1 MLISGAL
8 LLVFSLA
15 HPCSGRETAL
25 NALARLKRGNHR
37 FVEKSSE
44 SDHQA
49 LRPFV
54 DGQRPH
60 TVVLSCSDSRVPV
73 EVVFDQT
80 LGDMFVVRVAGQAL
94 DTSVIA
100 SIEYALENLDVRLI
114 VVLAHEGCGAIKA
127 VINTPVGESSGSAHI
142 DALIADIRPRIAAV
156 AVAPASR
163 KVLRESTA
171 NALGVMADLPHRST
185 VIRSRLAA
193 DRLIIVAALYHLS
206 SGNVEWLEDNL
217 NVNETASACS
227 AGVSTGGAS
236 RVAERVANTA
246 AAQQCHAAPAAES
259 EPRGGA
265 KGGGSC
271 GGA

>member
-1 MLISGAL
+1 MLCLLFFAL
-8 LLVFSLA
+8 FLVQSY
-15 HPCSGRETAL
+15 GRESAL
-25 NALARLKRGNHR
+25 KALARLKRGNHR

-114 VVLAHEGCGAIKA
+114 VVLAHEGCGAIKT
-127 VINTPVGESSGSAHI
+127 VINTPVGVSTGSAHI
-142 DALIADIRPRIAAV
+142 DALIADIRPRIASV

-185 VIRSRLAA
+185 VIRSRLSA
-193 DRLIIVAALYHLS
+193 DKLVIVAALYHLS
-206 SGNVEWLEDNL
+206 SGNVEWLEDN
-217 NVNETASACS
+217 VNETASSCS

-236 RVAERVANTA
+236 HVTDNNA
-246 AAQQCHAAPAAES
+246 AASCSDAFES
-259 EPRGGA
+259 SSGTKQDA
-265 KGGGSC
+265 SC
-271 GGA
+271 SA